1 MLLCYIDFGDFM
13 KDVKVIAFDM
23 DNTLIDRQ
31 GAFMRCVRDMIE
43 EDTKKSIDDMSFSQ
57 FMEHFL
63 ILDNNG
69 MGNKEILFN
78 YYIEYFH
85 LGLTWDIIMDRWVER
100 LAGYMRLMDDTIEV
114 LDELSKRYRL
124 AILTN
129 GDSVSQRGK
138 LNTFPHLNWFEI
150 VMVAGDYPWAK
161 PDVRIFELLCEKMNV
176 MPAEVVFVGDTIAS
190 DIVGAKSAQM
200 RTIWIQADE
209 KLNSDLPDMR
219 LYRLRELLSVL

>member
-1 MLLCYIDFGDFM
+1 M

-31 GAFMRCVRDMIE
+31 GAFVRCVRDMIE

-85 LGLTWDIIMDRWVER
+85 LDLTWDIIMNRWVDR
-100 LAGYMRLMDDTIEV
+100 LAGYMRLMEDTVEV

-138 LNTFPHLNWFEI
+138 LKTFPHLNWFEI

-161 PDVRIFELLCEKMNV
+161 PDVRIFELLCEKLKV
-176 MPAEVVFVGDTIAS
+176 KPDEVVFVGDTIDS
-190 DIVGAKSAQM
+190 DIVGAKKAGM
-200 RTIWIQADE
+200 RTIWIQGNE
-209 KLNSDLPDMR
+209 QLKSDLPDIR
-219 LYRLRELLSVL
+219 LYRLNDLLNVV

>member
-13 KDVKVIAFDM
+13 KNVKVIAFDM

-31 GAFMRCVRDMIE
+31 GAFVRCVRDMIE
-43 EDTKKSIDDMSFSQ
+43 EDTKKSIDDSSFSK

-85 LGLTWDIIMDRWVER
+85 LDLTWDIIMDRWVDR
-100 LAGYMRLMDDTIEV
+100 LAGYMRLMDDAVEV

-190 DIVGAKSAQM
+190 DIVGAKNAGM
-200 RTIWIQADE
+200 RTIWIQADK
-209 KLNSDLPDMR
+209 KLNSNLPDIR
-219 LYRLRELLSVL
+219 LHRLRELLSVL

>member
-1 MLLCYIDFGDFM
+1 M
-13 KDVKVIAFDM
+13 KDIQVVAFDM

-31 GAFMRCVRDMIE
+31 GAFVQCIRDMIE
-43 EDTKKSIDDMSFSQ
+43 EDTKSKISDNDFDR
-57 FMEHFL
+57 FMEEFL

-85 LGLTWDIIMDRWVER
+85 LDLTWDVIMDRWVDR
-100 LAGYMRLMDDTIEV
+100 LAGYMRLMDDVVQV
-114 LDELSKRYRL
+114 LDELSKKYRL

-138 LNTFPHLNWFEI
+138 LNTFPHLSWFEI
-150 VMVAGDYPWAK
+150 VMVAGDHPWSK

-176 MPAEVVFVGDTIAS
+176 LPSEVVFVGDTIAS
-190 DIVGAKSAQM
+190 DIVGAKNAGM
-200 RTIWIQADE
+200 RTIWVQRDPR
-209 KLNSDLPDMR
+209 LNSDLPDVR
-219 LYRLRELLSVL
+219 LYRLVEILSVL

>member
-1 MLLCYIDFGDFM
+1 M
-13 KDVKVIAFDM
+13 KDMKVVVFDM

-31 GAFMRCVRDMIE
+31 GAFVQCIRDMIE
-43 EDTKKSIDDMSFSQ
+43 EDTKSKISDHDFDR
-57 FMEHFL
+57 FMEEFL

-85 LGLTWDIIMDRWVER
+85 LDLIWSVITDRWVDR
-100 LAGYMRLMDDTIEV
+100 LAGYMRLMDDAIEV
-114 LDELSKRYRL
+114 LDELSKKYRL

-150 VMVAGDYPWAK
+150 VMVAGDHPWPK

-176 MPAEVVFVGDTIAS
+176 LPSEVVFVGDTIAS
-190 DIVGAKSAQM
+190 DIVGAKNAGM
-200 RTIWIQADE
+200 RTIWVQQDSR
-209 KLNSDLPDMR
+209 LNSDLPDVR
-219 LYRLRELLSVL
+219 LYKLKEILCVL

>member
-1 MLLCYIDFGDFM
+1 M
-13 KDVKVIAFDM
+13 KNVKVIAFDM

-31 GAFMRCVRDMIE
+31 GAFVRCVRDMIE
-43 EDTKKSIDDMSFSQ
+43 EDTEEKIGVQAFSQ

-85 LGLTWDIIMDRWVER
+85 LDLTWDIIMDRWVDR
-100 LAGYMRLMDDTIEV
+100 LAGYMRLMEDAVEV
-114 LDELSKRYRL
+114 LDALSKKYRL

-138 LNTFPHLNWFEI
+138 LNTFPHLDWFEI

-161 PDVRIFELLCEKMNV
+161 PDVRIFELLCEKLKV
-176 MPAEVVFVGDTIAS
+176 MPSEVVFVGDTIAS
-190 DIVGAKSAQM
+190 DIIGAKNAGM
-200 RTIWIQADE
+200 KTIWIQGDE
-209 KLNSDLPDMR
+209 RLNSDLPDIR
-219 LYRLRELLSVL
+219 LYQLSELLSVF

>member
-1 MLLCYIDFGDFM
+1 MEDI
-13 KDVKVIAFDM
+13 KVVAFDM

-31 GAFMRCVRDMIE
+31 GAFVQCIRDMIE
-43 EDTKKSIDDMSFSQ
+43 EDTKIKISDHDFDR
-57 FMEHFL
+57 FMEEFL

-85 LGLTWDIIMDRWVER
+85 LDLTWSVIMDRWVDR
-100 LAGYMRLMDDTIEV
+100 LAGYMRLMDDAIEV
-114 LDELSKRYRL
+114 LDELSKKYRL

-150 VMVAGDYPWAK
+150 VMVAGDHPWSK

-176 MPAEVVFVGDTIAS
+176 LPSEVVFVGDTIAS
-190 DIVGAKSAQM
+190 DIVGAKKAGM
-200 RTIWIQADE
+200 RTIWVQRDSR
-209 KLNSDLPDMR
+209 LNSDLPDVR
-219 LYRLRELLSVL
+219 LYKLKEILCVL

>member
-1 MLLCYIDFGDFM
+1 M
-13 KDVKVIAFDM
+13 KNVKVIAFDM

-31 GAFMRCVRDMIE
+31 GALLHCVKDMIE
-43 EDTKKSIDDMSFSQ
+43 EDTKKKIDDQSFSQ

-85 LGLTWDIIMDRWVER
+85 LDLTWDIIMDRWVDR
-100 LAGYMRLMDDTIEV
+100 LAGYMRLMEDTIEV
-114 LDELSKRYRL
+114 LDRLSKKYRL

-138 LNTFPHLNWFEI
+138 LNTFPHLDWFEI

-161 PDVRIFELLCEKMNV
+161 PDVRIFELLCEKLKV
-176 MPAEVVFVGDTIAS
+176 MPSEVVFVGDTIAS
-190 DIVGAKSAQM
+190 DIIGAKNAGM
-200 RTIWIQADE
+200 KTIWIQGDE
-209 KLNSDLPDMR
+209 RLNSDLPDIR
-219 LYRLRELLSVL
+219 LYRLSELLSVF

>member
-1 MLLCYIDFGDFM
+1 M

-31 GAFMRCVRDMIE
+31 GAFVRCVRDMIE
-43 EDTKKSIDDMSFSQ
+43 EDTKKSIDDMLFSQ

-69 MGNKEILFN
+69 MGNKEIIFN

-85 LGLTWDIIMDRWVER
+85 LDLTWDIIMNRWVDR
-100 LAGYMRLMDDTIEV
+100 LAGYMRLMEDTVEV

-138 LNTFPHLNWFEI
+138 LKTFPHLNWFEI

-161 PDVRIFELLCEKMNV
+161 PDVRIFELLCEKLKV
-176 MPAEVVFVGDTIAS
+176 KPDEVVFVGDTIDS
-190 DIVGAKSAQM
+190 DIVGAKKAGM
-200 RTIWIQADE
+200 RTIWIQGNE
-209 KLNSDLPDMR
+209 QLKSDLPDIR
-219 LYRLRELLSVL
+219 LYRLNDLLNVV

>member
-13 KDVKVIAFDM
+13 KNVKVIAFDM

-31 GAFMRCVRDMIE
+31 DAFMRYVRDMIE
-43 EDTKKSIDDMSFSQ
+43 EDTNKSLADSSFSA
-57 FMEHFL
+57 FMEKFL

-85 LGLTWDIIMDRWVER
+85 LDLTWDIIMDRWVDR
-100 LAGYMRLMDDTIEV
+100 LAGYMRLMEDTVEV

-138 LNTFPHLNWFEI
+138 LNTFPHLDWFEI

-161 PDVRIFELLCEKMNV
+161 PDIRIFDLLCQNMNV
-176 MPAEVVFVGDTIAS
+176 IPAEVVFVGDTIES
-190 DIVGAKSAQM
+190 DIVGAKSAGM
-200 RTIWIQADE
+200 KTIWVQRDR
-209 KLNSDLPDMR
+209 KLNSDLPDIR
-219 LYRLRELLSVL
+219 LYQLKELLSVL

>member
-1 MLLCYIDFGDFM
+1 MFLCYIDFGDFM
-13 KDVKVIAFDM
+13 KNVKVIAFDM

-31 GAFMRCVRDMIE
+31 GAFVRYVRDMIE
-43 EDTKKSIDDMSFSQ
+43 EDTNKKIDDMSFSH

-85 LGLTWDIIMDRWVER
+85 LNLTWDIIMDRWVDR

-114 LDELSKRYRL
+114 LDELSKKYRL

-138 LNTFPHLNWFEI
+138 LNTFPHLDWFEI

-161 PDVRIFELLCEKMNV
+161 PDVRLFELLCEKLNV
-176 MPAEVVFVGDTIAS
+176 IPSEVVFVGDTIAS
-190 DIVGAKSAQM
+190 DIIGANNAGMK
-200 RTIWIQADE
+200 TIWIQGDK
-209 KLNSDLPDMR
+209 KLNSDLPDIR
-219 LYRLRELLSVL
+219 LYRLKELLSVL

>member
-1 MLLCYIDFGDFM
+1 M
-13 KDVKVIAFDM
+13 KNVKVIAFDM

-31 GAFMRCVRDMIE
+31 GALLHCVKDMIE
-43 EDTKKSIDDMSFSQ
+43 EDTEKKIDDQSFSQ

-85 LGLTWDIIMDRWVER
+85 LDLTWDVIMDRWVER
-100 LAGYMRLMDDTIEV
+100 LAGYMRLMEDTVEV
-114 LDELSKRYRL
+114 LDELSKKYRL

-138 LNTFPHLNWFEI
+138 LNTFPHLDWFEI

-161 PDVRIFELLCEKMNV
+161 PDVRIFNQLCENLNV
-176 MPAEVVFVGDTIAS
+176 APSEVVFVGDTIVS
-190 DIVGAKSAQM
+190 DIVGAKNAGMMTVWVQGN
-200 RTIWIQADE
+200 E
-209 KLNSDLPDMR
+209 GLNSDLPDIR
-219 LYRLRELLSVL
+219 LYRLSELLSVF

>member
-1 MLLCYIDFGDFM
+1 M
-13 KDVKVIAFDM
+13 KDIQVVAFDM

-31 GAFMRCVRDMIE
+31 GAFVQCIRDMIE
-43 EDTKKSIDDMSFSQ
+43 EDTKSKISDNDFDR
-57 FMEHFL
+57 FMEEFL

-85 LGLTWDIIMDRWVER
+85 LDLTWDVIMDRWVDR
-100 LAGYMRLMDDTIEV
+100 LAGYMRLMDDVIEV
-114 LDELSKRYRL
+114 LDELSKKYRL

-138 LNTFPHLNWFEI
+138 LNTFPHLSWFEI
-150 VMVAGDYPWAK
+150 VMVAGDHPWSK

-176 MPAEVVFVGDTIAS
+176 LPSEVVFVGDTIAS
-190 DIVGAKSAQM
+190 DIVGAKNAGM
-200 RTIWIQADE
+200 RTIWVQRDPR
-209 KLNSDLPDMR
+209 LNSDLPDVR
-219 LYRLRELLSVL
+219 LYRVKDLMSVL

>member
-31 GAFMRCVRDMIE
+31 GAFMRYVRDMIV

-85 LGLTWDIIMDRWVER
+85 LNLTWDIIMDRWVER

-150 VMVAGDYPWAK
+150 VMIAGDYPWAK

>member
-1 MLLCYIDFGDFM
+1 M

-31 GAFMRCVRDMIE
+31 GAFVRCVRDMIE
-43 EDTKKSIDDMSFSQ
+43 EDTKKSIDDMLFSQ

-85 LGLTWDIIMDRWVER
+85 LDLTWDIIMNRWVDR
-100 LAGYMRLMDDTIEV
+100 LAGYMRLMEDTVEV

-138 LNTFPHLNWFEI
+138 LKTFPHLNWFEI

-161 PDVRIFELLCEKMNV
+161 PDVRIFELLCEKLKV
-176 MPAEVVFVGDTIAS
+176 KPDEVVFVGDTIDS
-190 DIVGAKSAQM
+190 DIVGAKKAGM
-200 RTIWIQADE
+200 RTIWIQGNE
-209 KLNSDLPDMR
+209 QLKSDLPDIR
-219 LYRLRELLSVL
+219 LYRLNDLLNVV

>member
-1 MLLCYIDFGDFM
+1 M
-13 KDVKVIAFDM
+13 KDIKVVAFDM

-31 GAFMRCVRDMIE
+31 GAFVQCIRDMIE
-43 EDTKKSIDDMSFSQ
+43 EDTKIKISDHDFDR
-57 FMEHFL
+57 FMEEFL

-85 LGLTWDIIMDRWVER
+85 LDLTWSVIMDRWVDR
-100 LAGYMRLMDDTIEV
+100 LAGYMRLMDDAIEV
-114 LDELSKRYRL
+114 LDELSKKYRL

-150 VMVAGDYPWAK
+150 VMVAGDHPWSK

-176 MPAEVVFVGDTIAS
+176 LPSEVVFVGDTIAS
-190 DIVGAKSAQM
+190 DIVGAKKAGM
-200 RTIWIQADE
+200 RTIWVQRDSR
-209 KLNSDLPDMR
+209 LNSDLPDVR
-219 LYRLRELLSVL
+219 LYKLKEILCVL

>member
-1 MLLCYIDFGDFM
+1 M
-13 KDVKVIAFDM
+13 KNAKVIALDM

-31 GAFMRCVRDMIE
+31 GAFVQCVRDMIE
-43 EDTKKSIDDMSFSQ
+43 EDTKKSIDDLSFSQ

-78 YYIEYFH
+78 YYIEYFR
-85 LGLTWDIIMDRWVER
+85 LDLTWDIIMDRWVDR
-100 LAGYMRLMDDTIEV
+100 LAGYMKLMEDTVNV
-114 LDELSKRYRL
+114 LDELSKKYRL

-138 LNTFPHLNWFEI
+138 LSTFPHLDWFEV

-161 PDVRIFELLCEKMNV
+161 PDVRIFEQLCKQLDV
-176 MPAEVVFVGDTIAS
+176 LPGEVVFVGDTIAS
-190 DIVGAKSAQM
+190 DIIGAKNAGM
-200 RTIWIQADE
+200 MTVWIQRDPT
-209 KLNSDLPDMR
+209 LNSDLPDIR
-219 LYRLRELLSVL
+219 LYRLNELLSVL